1 MVMTMITTMAIMIT
15 IMIVIIILMTVMTCD
30 KRPLLVKVLGDTIQ
44 PGQIDDSQA
53 KACRVNVI
61 MQDNDHT

>member
-1 MVMTMITTMAIMIT
+1 MSMPIMMI
-15 IMIVIIILMTVMTCD
+15 IVITVMTCD
-30 KRPLLVKVLGDTIQ
+30 KGPLLVKVLGDTIQ

-61 MQDNDHT
+61 MQDNDYT